1 MRNGASNARSTYV
14 FRGVRSRD
22 GFTLVELLVVV
33 FILAVLIS
41 ILLPALRSTLD
52 HSRAAECLSNIREA
66 DAAALSFSFER
77 NDLPPH
83 FPVSESQTDEI
94 GVPLIVIEFQRYT
107 LLTNYFNQTSIW
119 IRALRAPRDPVPRS
133 LTCTGLNP
141 PSDLDPDVFAS
152 TTYAL
157 SAALLADPRLF
168 DADLVDRF
176 EPRWFSP
183 QGLYKVALPASKSM
197 LAEQSVAHLS
207 VSSGPSGITDVMD
220 TPKKIAPVAYV
231 DGHASLESFEG
242 VPAVEIIP
250 DGRSPRPYS
259 HTLHGVRGVDADGPQ
274 AH

>member
-1 MRNGASNARSTYV
+1 M
-14 FRGVRSRD
+14 
-22 GFTLVELLVVV
+22 
-33 FILAVLIS
+33 FILAVLVS
-41 ILLPALRSTLD
+41 ILLPTLRMTID
-52 HSRAAECLSNIREA
+52 HSRATECLSNIREA
-66 DAAALSFSFER
+66 DATALSFSFEH

-83 FPVSESQTDEI
+83 FPVHESQTDEI

-107 LLTNYFNQTSIW
+107 LLTNYFNQTSLW
-119 IRALRAPRDPVPRS
+119 IRALRAPSEPVPRR

-168 DADLVDRF
+168 EADRVDRF
-176 EPRWFSP
+176 EPQWFSP

-207 VSSGPSGITDVMD
+207 GSSGASGITDVMD

-231 DGHASLESFEG
+231 DGHASLESFDG
-242 VPAVEIIP
+242 VPAVEVIP

-259 HTLHGVRGVDADGPQ
+259 HTLHGVRGVDVPDHQP